1 MAEMVPTPF
10 APGVGN
16 AVFNAT
22 GARLRNLPLTSER
35 VLPALLE
42 TKAGKA
48 KRTADNM

>member
-1 MAEMVPTPF
+1 MGEMVLTPF
-10 APGVGN
+10 APAVGD

-22 GARLRNLPLTSER
+22 GAKLRDLPLTSER